1 MFVPRCCAPLAN
13 IRRYE
18 PDGSGTIIAE
28 RANEFW
34 RGNGRRTDD
43 VPIEIY
49 GASHG
54 IVKPFSVAA
63 NGYLWV
69 YYHAPARDAAGYQ
82 VRSSGGAFSMTV
94 AKRYSLDLAQETTYS
109 YTVTGITGDLSGGL
123 ETFVAQHSFDGIAPL
138 SDGGIAAVTGH
149 RQTSQF
155 GPYEFSLR
163 CWNADGTTR
172 WTLGNPSAPLADGR
186 IVSCHPA
193 LSGNVWMVWQQS
205 VEGGIEPGDPPP
217 PPSRTLEVY
226 ADLRSG
232 TTGAL
237 ITRVVLQSLHQ
248 EIQFPYD
255 VANIPWFISCTDGGR
270 LVVVANSIKY
280 LASIDSTAGPDHL
293 RAAVVA
299 ADASGFSW
307 FRLRRPSTAG
317 STTAVAGFEAIAP
330 NGELNYC
337 IVPRTTKGNLGLGLW
352 IHAVNDLQ
360 FGTPPIAYQRQ
371 WWQWSLDGNF
381 LQEYDLNEITT
392 GQNNQT
398 VTRWKIPTMVTRF
411 FPYTTTQ
418 AAHDEN
424 GALLYVR
431 RRDVRLGFFDKV
443 EEGIGTVR
451 KIRDNLDP
459 AWESPDFNQIL
470 VTITDVVGQTDTY
483 TSAACWADGVSIAYD
498 QTDAE
503 SSYFLVAARAF

>member
-43 VPIEIY
+43 IPIEVY
-49 GASHG
+49 GSNHG
-54 IVKPFSVAA
+54 IVKPFSVATG
-63 NGYLWV
+63 GYLWV
-69 YYHAPARDAAGYQ
+69 YYHAPARDSAGYQ
-82 VRSSGGAFSMTV
+82 VKSSGGAFSMTV
-94 AKRYSLDLAQETTYS
+94 VKRYSLDLSEEMTFS
-109 YTVTGITGDLSGGL
+109 YTVSGIFGALDSGL
-123 ETFVAQHSFDGIAPL
+123 EPFVAVHSFDGFAPL
-138 SDGGIAAVTGH
+138 PDGAVAAVTGH
-149 RQTSQF
+149 RQADF

-172 WTLGNPSAPLADGR
+172 WTVGNPSAPLADGR

-193 LSGNVWMVWQQS
+193 SSGNVWMVWQQAVGVS
-205 VEGGIEPGDPPP
+205 IEPDDPPL

-232 TTGAL
+232 MTGAL
-237 ITRVVLQSLHQ
+237 IARVSLQSLHQ
-248 EIQFPYD
+248 ELQFQTD
-255 VANIPWFISCTDGGR
+255 VANVRWFMSCTDGGR
-270 LVVVANSIKY
+270 LVVVANSLKY
-280 LASIDSTAGPDHL
+280 LASTDSTAGPSHL

-299 ADASGFSW
+299 VDASGFSW

-317 STTAVAGFEAIAP
+317 STTAVAGFEAIASYYA
-330 NGELNYC
+330 GGLSFC
-337 IVPRTTKGNLGLGLW
+337 IVPRSTKSNQGLGLW
-352 IHAVNDLQ
+352 IHAFNGPQ
-360 FGTPPIAYQRQ
+360 SGTPPIAYQRQ
-371 WWQWSLDGNF
+371 WWQWSLDGEF
-381 LQEYDLNEITT
+381 IQEYELNEITT
-392 GQNNQT
+392 NQNAQT
-398 VTRWKIPTMVTRF
+398 VTRWKMPSNLS
-411 FPYTTTQ
+411 TQ

-431 RRDVRLGFFDKV
+431 RRDVRLGFFDKI
-443 EEGIGTVR
+443 EEGIGTIR
-451 KIRDNLDP
+451 KIRDNLNPD
-459 AWESPDFNQIL
+459 WESPDFSQIL
-470 VTITDVVGQTDTY
+470 VEVTDMFDDTY
-483 TSAACWADGVSIAYD
+483 TSAACWADGVSIASD